1 MTRLLVGVPSR
12 GPSPRPVRPAGRAS
26 LWTGP
31 ALSGARQHER
41 PTGSA
46 ARSPHALRVCGEHC
60 DGIRRG
66 WSQDPGSSWIFGVGG
81 CNVARRNEKTALPG
95 GRFGCFSAPG
105 GDWNEQP
112 QPAISLPMTGYH
124 LNPYHT
130 PMLPPW
136 CLWHVCMDWNHELLP
151 CWRGSRAERGDSAH
165 GPIVQRRSPAQVHT
179 QAGMGR
185 QARGP

>member
-1 MTRLLVGVPSR
+1 M
-12 GPSPRPVRPAGRAS
+12 AG
-26 LWTGP
+26 
-31 ALSGARQHER
+31 
-41 PTGSA
+41 
-46 ARSPHALRVCGEHC
+46 LR
-60 DGIRRG
+60 IR
-66 WSQDPGSSWIFGVGG
+66 GSSWIFGVGG

-165 GPIVQRRSPAQVHT
+165 GPNAQRHRSTDTHTGRHEKTGQKAPESHQEAFKSGRCGVGWWCSFRACRGAEGGWKRHPSPIV
-179 QAGMGR
+179 
-185 QARGP
+185 

>member
-1 MTRLLVGVPSR
+1 M
-12 GPSPRPVRPAGRAS
+12 AG
-26 LWTGP
+26 
-31 ALSGARQHER
+31 
-41 PTGSA
+41 
-46 ARSPHALRVCGEHC
+46 LR
-60 DGIRRG
+60 IR
-66 WSQDPGSSWIFGVGG
+66 GSSWIFGVGG

-165 GPIVQRRSPAQVHT
+165 GPNAQRRTAAQIHT
-179 QAGMGR
+179 QAGMRR
-185 QARGP
+185 QARRPLNRIRRRSNREGVVSGGGALSERAEGRKEAGNGIQVR